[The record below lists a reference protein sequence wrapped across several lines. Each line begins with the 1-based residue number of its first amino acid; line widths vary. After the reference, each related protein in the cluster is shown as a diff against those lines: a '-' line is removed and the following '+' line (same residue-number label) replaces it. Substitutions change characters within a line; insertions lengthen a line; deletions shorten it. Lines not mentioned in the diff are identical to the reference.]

1 MPTNEACV
9 RQLLQY
15 AKVKEEEC
23 AAESETDI
31 INYRNNGSECPSRI
45 SDMLFFTGKLFD
57 ENFESGITKKDIQ
70 KMIIVNIDIVP
81 ILFTLKRI

>member
-1 MPTNEACV
+1 
-9 RQLLQY
+9 
-15 AKVKEEEC
+15 
-23 AAESETDI
+23 
-31 INYRNNGSECPSRI
+31 
-45 SDMLFFTGKLFD
+45 MLFFTGKLFD